1 MAVDDFFDQ
10 YFIRPIFEA
19 TGYNIFNTLAYGGLL
34 IAVTY
39 VIFWLMERYKI
50 GFDFDFVKTL
60 TPFILFSAFVR
71 VLTDAGFYPR
81 SFFTVS
87 PGIEIVIGLP
97 PIFILLLLK
106 HRYKQHIGKFAVV
119 GVILCLTQLPFYRI
133 VSWIALFQ
141 ICAVFLVWLGL
152 FYLLKN
158 RVEFLK
164 NPFLFW
170 AFVVNMLDATATF
183 VTIQFYSDLYFE
195 QHLVANVF
203 MNIFGAAGMFVMKL
217 IALVPIFYLMER
229 YGEDK
234 KLNNLIYLIIFALGL
249 AAGLRSAMRL
259 VMMV

>member
-1 MAVDDFFDQ
+1 MAVGEFFDQ

-50 GFDFDFVKTL
+50 EFDFDFVTVL
-60 TPFILFSAFVR
+60 TPYILFSVFVR
-71 VLTDAGFYPR
+71 VLTDAGLYPR

-97 PIFILLLLK
+97 PLFILLFLK
-106 HRYKQHIGKFAVV
+106 HKHKQHIRKFAGV
-119 GVILCLTQLPFYRI
+119 GILLCLTQLPFYSI
-133 VSWIALFQ
+133 VSWVALFQ
-141 ICAVFLVWLGL
+141 ICAVFLAWFAVI
-152 FYLLKN
+152 YLLRNKI
-158 RVEFLK
+158 EYLK

-170 AFVVNMLDATATF
+170 AFLANMLDATSTF

-195 QHLVANVF
+195 QHIVANSF
-203 MNIFGAAGMFVMKL
+203 MDIFGPAGMFVMKL
-217 IALVPIFYLMER
+217 IVLIPLFYVMER

-234 KLNNLIYLIIFALGL
+234 RLNNLIYLIIFSLGL

-259 VMMV
+259 IMMV